1 VTAVLEP
8 PAPSEPPSPP
18 VVPAEVRRRRRL
30 DKRSGAGAAIGA
42 AGLVDIV
49 GFGLQSRSADAHFGL
64 VLAGASVH
72 LSPLALAPG
81 PTGILAGLITIALA
95 VLWFRADLGKVA
107 RRVVIVAAGILFMAS
122 FLSWA
127 AAGKTMSLVGLL
139 QSSVDRSIPIV
150 LGALA
155 GCLCERAGIINIAI
169 EGQLLFGAFAGAVV
183 ASATHNLYLGLV
195 AAAAAGALL
204 GLLLGVFAI
213 RYAVN
218 QIVVGVVLNVLAAGL
233 TAYLYDRA
241 LVTYQNTLNS
251 PAVFGRVAIPLLSK
265 IPIVGPVLF
274 DSTIFLY
281 LAYLA
286 LILVQVGLFRTRWG
300 LRVRAVG
307 EHPVAAETVGIR
319 VLGIRYVNVMLGGI
333 VAGIGGAYL
342 TIGSVG
348 PFGKDVSSGKGYI
361 ALAALIF
368 GRWTPI
374 GALLGALLFGFADAV
389 QNILSV
395 LGTSIPSDFL
405 LMIPYVATI
414 VVVAG
419 VVGKVRPPK
428 ADGKPYVKS

>member
-1 VTAVLEP
+1 MTTTL
-8 PAPSEPPSPP
+8 APSLPPTAMPG
-18 VVPAEVRRRRRL
+18 ARGRGTRRQ
-30 DKRSGAGAAIGA
+30 SIGGLVIGLL
-42 AGLVDIV
+42 GLVDIV
-49 GFGLQSRSADAHFGL
+49 GFGLQARPGDAHFGL
-64 VLAGASVH
+64 SLAGASVH
-72 LSPLALAPG
+72 LSPLKVPPG
-81 PTGILAGLITIALA
+81 PTAIVAGVITVGLSALW
-95 VLWFRADLGKVA
+95 LRGNLGKLA
-107 RRVVIVAAGILFMAS
+107 RRAIIVAAGTLFMFS
-122 FLSWA
+122 FLCWA
-127 AAGKTMSLVGLL
+127 SAGKSMSLVGLL
-139 QSSVDRSIPIV
+139 QSSVDRAIPIV

-155 GCLCERAGIINIAI
+155 GCLCERAGVINIAI
-169 EGQLLFGAFAGAVV
+169 EGQLLFGAFAGALV
-183 ASATHNLYLGLV
+183 ASASHSLYLGLI

-204 GLLLGVFAI
+204 ALILAVFAI

-218 QIVVGVVLNVLAAGL
+218 QIVVGVVLNVLATGL
-233 TAYLYDRA
+233 TGYLYDRV
-241 LVTYQNTLNS
+241 LIRYQNTLNS
-251 PAVFGRVAIPLLSK
+251 PAVFRRMAVPLLSK

-274 DSTIFLY
+274 DSNIFLY
-281 LAYLA
+281 LTYVV
-286 LILVQVGLFRTRWG
+286 LIVIQVGLFRTRWG

-319 VLGIRYVNVMLGGI
+319 VLAVRYRNVVLGGV

-348 PFGKDVSSGKGYI
+348 PFGKDVSSGKGFI

-374 GALLGALLFGFADAV
+374 GSLLGALLFGFADAV

-419 VVGKVRPPK
+419 MVGRVRPPK

>member
-1 VTAVLEP
+1 MIGVL
-8 PAPSEPPSPP
+8 
-18 VVPAEVRRRRRL
+18 
-30 DKRSGAGAAIGA
+30 
-42 AGLVDIV
+42 GLVEIV
-49 GFGLQSRSADAHFGL
+49 GFGFQARGGRAQFGL
-64 VLAGASVH
+64 TLSGASVH
-72 LSPLALAPG
+72 LAPLRLPPGPTAIVAGAVTLALA
-81 PTGILAGLITIALA
+81 GLWAQ
-95 VLWFRADLGKVA
+95 ADLGRWA
-107 RRVVIVAAGILFMAS
+107 RRGVMAGAGVLFMLS
-122 FLSWA
+122 FLCFT
-127 AAGKTMSLVGLL
+127 AAGKSMSLVGLL

-155 GCLCERAGIINIAI
+155 GCLCERAGVVNIAI

-183 ASATHNLYLGLV
+183 ASASHSLYLGLI
-195 AAAAAGALL
+195 AAALAGGLL
-204 GLLLGVFAI
+204 GLVLAVFAI

-218 QIVVGVVLNVLAAGL
+218 QIVVGVVLNVLATGL
-233 TAYLYDRA
+233 TGYLYDRA
-241 LVTYQNTLNS
+241 LVRYQNTLNS
-251 PAVFGRVAIPLLSK
+251 PAVFGRIPIPLLSK

-281 LAYLA
+281 LTYVILT
-286 LILVQVGLFRTRWG
+286 LIQVGLFRTRWG

-319 VLGIRYVNVMLGGI
+319 VLGIRYVNVVLGGL

-348 PFGKDVSSGKGYI
+348 PFGKDVSSGKGFI

-405 LMIPYVATI
+405 LMIPYVVTI

-419 VVGKVRPPK
+419 MVGRVRPPK
-428 ADGKPYVKS
+428 ADGQPYVKS

>member
-1 VTAVLEP
+1 MTTTL
-8 PAPSEPPSPP
+8 APSPAPPSP
-18 VVPAEVRRRRRL
+18 AARRGRRL
-30 DKRSGAGAAIGA
+30 TKASTAGVVMGVTGI
-42 AGLVDIV
+42 VDIV
-49 GFGLQSRSADAHFGL
+49 GFGLQARPGKAQFGL
-64 VLAGASVH
+64 TLGGASVH
-72 LSPLALAPG
+72 LAPLKLPPG
-81 PTGILAGLITIALA
+81 PTGILAGVVTVALSA
-95 VLWFRADLGKVA
+95 LWLARPDLGRWA
-107 RRVVIVAAGILFMAS
+107 RRGIIVAVGVLFMLS
-122 FLSWA
+122 FLCWA
-127 AAGKTMSLVGLL
+127 AAGKSLSLVGLL

-155 GCLCERAGIINIAI
+155 GCLCERAGVINIAI
-169 EGQLLFGAFAGAVV
+169 EGQLLFGAAAGAVA
-183 ASATHNLYLGLV
+183 ASASHNRYLGLL
-195 AAAAAGALL
+195 AAAAAG
-204 GLLLGVFAI
+204 GLLALILAVFAI

-218 QIVVGVVLNVLAAGL
+218 QIVVGVVLNVLATGL
-233 TAYLYDRA
+233 TGYLYDRA
-241 LVTYQNTLNS
+241 LVKYQNTLNS

-265 IPIVGPVLF
+265 IPIAGPVLF

-281 LAYLA
+281 LTYV
-286 LILVQVGLFRTRWG
+286 ILVLIQVGLFRTRWG

-319 VLGIRYVNVMLGGI
+319 VLAIRYRNVILGGL

-348 PFGKDVSSGKGYI
+348 PFGKDVSSGKGFI

-405 LMIPYVATI
+405 LMIPYIATI

-419 VVGKVRPPK
+419 MVGRVRPPK
-428 ADGKPYVKS
+428 ADGQPYVKS